1 MELGLRG
8 GIALIAGSSRGIG
21 RAIARGFLSE
31 GCRTMLTG
39 RDAPALESAA
49 SELSAEFG
57 AGAVSA
63 FAGDLRSGDSVAKCR
78 EVLQGSWGMP
88 DFVVANIG
96 SGRSTG
102 ASLPD
107 IQAWQDAFDANLWAS
122 VRVVQEF
129 LPGMVARRS
138 GSVVMIGSIAGSEGI
153 AAPIPYS
160 AAKAALWSWT
170 KNLARQVGRSGVR
183 VNMISPGNVL
193 FNGGTWAQKSAENP
207 AGVRQYLESEVPLG
221 RFGTPEEIA
230 DVAVFLCSPRAGFI
244 TGARITADGGQ
255 TRSA

>member
-1 MELGLRG
+1 VDLGLKGRV
-8 GIALIAGSSRGIG
+8 ALIAGSSRGIG
-21 RAIARGFLSE
+21 RAIARAFLAE

-39 RDAPALESAA
+39 RDAAKLESVA
-49 SELSAEFG
+49 SEFSAEFG
-57 AGAVSA
+57 ADTVLA
-63 FAGDLRSGDSVAKCR
+63 FAGDLRSEDAVVECR
-78 EVLQGSWGMP
+78 GVLQARWGTP

-96 SGRSTG
+96 SGRAAG
-102 ASLPD
+102 GPVPD
-107 IQAWQDAFDANLWAS
+107 VQAWQDAFDANLWAS
-122 VRVVQEF
+122 VRVVQDF
-129 LPGMVARRS
+129 LPGMLARRS

-160 AAKAALWSWT
+160 AAKAALGSWT

-183 VNMISPGNVL
+183 VNLIAPGNVL
-193 FNGGTWAQKSAENP
+193 FDGGSWAQKSADDPEN
-207 AGVRQYLESEVPLG
+207 VRKYLESEVPLG

-230 DVAVFLCSPRAGFI
+230 SIAVFLCSLQAGFI

>member
-1 MELGLRG
+1 VDLELKG
-8 GIALIAGSSRGIG
+8 GVVLIAGSSRGIG
-21 RAIARGFLSE
+21 RAIARAFLAE

-39 RDAPALESAA
+39 RDASTLESAV

-57 AGAVSA
+57 ADTILA
-63 FAGDLRSGDSVAKCR
+63 FAGDLKSGDAVRKCR
-78 EVLQGSWGMP
+78 EFVQDRWGAP

-96 SGRSTG
+96 SGRIPG
-102 ASLPD
+102 GPVPD
-107 IQAWQDAFDANLWAS
+107 VRAWQEAFDVNLWAS

-129 LPGMVARRS
+129 LPGMLARQS
-138 GSVVMIGSIAGSEGI
+138 GSVVMVGSIAGSESI
-153 AAPIPYS
+153 AAPLPYS
-160 AAKAALWSWT
+160 AAKAALGSWT

-183 VNMISPGNVL
+183 VNLVSPGNIM
-193 FNGGTWAQKSAENP
+193 FDGGSWAQKSAEDP
-207 AGVRQYLESEVPLG
+207 ESVRKYLHSEVPLG

-230 DVAVFLCSPRAGFI
+230 DVAVFLCSPRASFI